1 MPPALPGGLI
11 APGARFTIRGVR
23 LGTAGQTAVNVQWDS
38 HQARAQ
44 LLSVSSNEIEGIL
57 PLTVPSG
64 EAMITVASAILTSR
78 PFPIRVADSA
88 PGLYSANRRGWGPA
102 AGTHSAVP
110 GRRVTLLATGL
121 GHGRSAKLEIGGRVV
136 AHILSAGPKAG
147 QPGIEEI
154 AFMLP
159 GDVPEG
165 CYVPVVA
172 ATPSGVVS
180 NVVTLSIA
188 RPGHMCLTPKD
199 WPQPSLNSVPVT
211 AILMLSRFSMLI
223 EARPGDPQV
232 SEQDNAAGLFLSGP
246 PGAPILP
253 IHLQPPA
260 GTCAAMA
267 GEYHPGDSFA
277 RLLGLSQDA
286 PAGRGLNAGEI
297 TILGPPG
304 SRVITAW
311 TPGFYSQP
319 LSGARVKGSAQPYF
333 VPGEYRITGGGTESV
348 GAFSLRL
355 TAAAPLV
362 WRNRGSLGEIVRARG
377 ATVAWSGAARDQPVL
392 VIAAGVDR
400 ASTAAFACW
409 CVANPSTG
417 QFTLTPAMLANFP
430 ATEPGLPLAFL
441 ALAQAAT
448 LAAIEATGIDRGMG
462 LFLAGS
468 ARTVRYR

>member
-1 MPPALPGGLI
+1 MQNGVFNSASRMPPALPGGLI

-277 RLLGLSQDA
+277 RLLGLSGCTRRTRSECRRNHHPWPARVPGYNRMDSRLLFPTFKWRPGERFRPAVFCARRIPHHRRRHRKCGRLFA
-286 PAGRGLNAGEI
+286 PAD
-297 TILGPPG
+297 
-304 SRVITAW
+304 
-311 TPGFYSQP
+311 
-319 LSGARVKGSAQPYF
+319 
-333 VPGEYRITGGGTESV
+333 
-348 GAFSLRL
+348 
-355 TAAAPLV
+355 
-362 WRNRGSLGEIVRARG
+362 RGSSPRLEKPR
-377 ATVAWSGAARDQPVL
+377 
-392 VIAAGVDR
+392 
-400 ASTAAFACW
+400 
-409 CVANPSTG
+409 
-417 QFTLTPAMLANFP
+417 
-430 ATEPGLPLAFL
+430 
-441 ALAQAAT
+441 
-448 LAAIEATGIDRGMG
+448 
-462 LFLAGS
+462 
-468 ARTVRYR
+468 